1 MMKNAFNFILKT
13 LFVRNILKFLLSFR
27 HVGKWLD
34 KKEKFNLRICYVINW
49 ETNNHNTR
57 TRIAHYLKK

>member
-34 KKEKFNLRICYVINW
+34 KKEKFNFRIYYVINW
-49 ETNNHNTR
+49 ETNNHNTC